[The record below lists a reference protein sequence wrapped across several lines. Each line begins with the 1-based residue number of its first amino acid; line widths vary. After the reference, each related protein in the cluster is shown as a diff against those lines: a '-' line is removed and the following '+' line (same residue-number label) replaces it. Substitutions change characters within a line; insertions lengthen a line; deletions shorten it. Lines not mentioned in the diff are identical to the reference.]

1 MDWSEKNLCIKCN
14 KADNL
19 LICSENGCPLAMHEA
34 CMGCRARFDDAGD
47 FYCPYCLYKK
57 AVAELRQAREYALER
72 KKALSLFMDI
82 NVGANERRL
91 QENKGD
97 EANGHHQLKVS
108 EPNVNND
115 VCNDE
120 GHKSNNLGEE
130 EEKIEEEDSE
140 GSERS
145 SGQEPSINSR
155 DEQNIRN
162 EDGKTANE
170 EEHEDPSVEIHE
182 DKTRNSEEENIH
194 EERCE
199 TSSDSTSN
207 DSSQSLRE
215 RTKRKLR
222 FKRSK
227 TKIRETR
234 AVSVQSKRVKM
245 VENDKQ
251 RSPASTS
258 SMRSSRMSSSSA
270 PRTERVD
277 HASRGSKKGRHSSVQ
292 IANETFSGKKRRRL
306 FWSVEEV
313 EKLKEGIEK
322 YSTEINKNIPWRKIL
337 MYGHGVFDE
346 TRTPGDLREKGRK
359 LFTK

>member
-19 LICSENGCPLAMHEA
+19 LICSEDGCPLAMHEA
-34 CMGCRARFDDAGD
+34 CMGCRARFDDAGH

-82 NVGANERRL
+82 NVG
-91 QENKGD
+91 
-97 EANGHHQLKVS
+97 HHQLKVS
-108 EPNVNND
+108 EPNVNNN
-115 VCNDE
+115 VCNNE
-120 GHKSNNLGEE
+120 GHKNNNLGGEEEEE
-130 EEKIEEEDSE
+130 EEKIDEEDSE
-140 GSERS
+140 GSEGS

-155 DEQNIRN
+155 DERNIRN

-182 DKTRNSEEENIH
+182 DKTSNSKEEKIH

-227 TKIRETR
+227 IKSRVTK
-234 AVSVQSKRVKM
+234 AVSVQSKCVKT

-251 RSPASTS
+251 RSPATTS

-277 HASRGSKKGRHSSVQ
+277 DAFRESKKGRHSSVQ

-322 YSTEINKNIPWRKIL
+322 YSTEVNKNIPWRKIL